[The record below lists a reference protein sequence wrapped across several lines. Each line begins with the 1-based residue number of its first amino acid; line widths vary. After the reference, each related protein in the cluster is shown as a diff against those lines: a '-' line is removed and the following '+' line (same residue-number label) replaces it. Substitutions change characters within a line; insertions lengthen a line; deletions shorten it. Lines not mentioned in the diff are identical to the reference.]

1 MNCKIK
7 NKIGVLTVFVLQ
19 GSLLLAVIEGERVV
33 KDQPVATNKLDMSNE
48 ELLAIADQSAHSIM
62 QARAITGEKIE
73 DAKKR
78 VVVAKSAPIGK
89 QIVDRA
95 LVLLKEQGMS
105 VFGSKLQVQI
115 DSMGKSYL
123 QKNGSPILRFY
134 LKDANKVPNDQ
145 QLKNKGFETFFDF
158 VYCPDRNF
166 GIHYESGFEPE
177 TYVYQDRVDND
188 GGKNPIIN
196 APIKYEA
203 EESSSLRKDLA
214 AVAPVAS
221 EAASSDLVA
230 PDNNFD
236 SISAI
241 SPKGQSG
248 EIKETVHVS
257 SQNFL
262 DRAKAELAERAL
274 QAQNARGF
282 TAKSLPAEAS
292 FGGEQDSI
300 VSNNETKE
308 TVVNQDAIKINK
320 IRVGLVLKDIDT
332 MLGRSKVEESEVEES
347 DIKKE
352 GVSIFKPGDAI
363 YDKTNGLYA
372 FETKDQPVIRW
383 YFKMPSEK
391 TARTVK
397 YADLLYADKEGNTVN
412 NFAMIYNTRDK
423 SAVLPQSDGK
433 FVVQV
438 YKNRVG
444 KDGAQGISEKYI
456 VSEDGTTLSQSSLSD
471 EALNE
476 SDSKVRSFEQKSG
489 NQKQVIVPLPRPKGK
504 VYNSDTRI
512 NLVLKDID
520 TMLGRSK
527 IEESDIKK
535 EGVSIFKPAGAI
547 YDKANG
553 LYFFETKDQP
563 VIRWYFKMPFWKTA
577 RTVKYA
583 DLLYVDKKGNTV
595 NNFVTIYNTRDK
607 SAVLPKSDGTF
618 VVGVYKNSEKYIV
631 SEDGKK
637 LQSFVDRSS
646 LSDEALNANDSK
658 VRSFERKS
666 GNQKQGIVALP
677 RPTGKVYNSDPLQTN
692 VAAIQVV

>member
-1 MNCKIK
+1 MVK
-7 NKIGVLTVFVLQ
+7 
-19 GSLLLAVIEGERVV
+19 AVEALNDEGM
-33 KDQPVATNKLDMSNE
+33 K
-48 ELLAIADQSAHSIM
+48 
-62 QARAITGEKIE
+62 
-73 DAKKR
+73 
-78 VVVAKSAPIGK
+78 
-89 QIVDRA
+89 
-95 LVLLKEQGMS
+95 
-105 VFGSKLQVQI
+105 VFGSLSKLRVQT
-115 DSMGKSYL
+115 DTAGKPYL

-203 EESSSLRKDLA
+203 EESSSLKKDLA

-262 DRAKAELAERAL
+262 DRAKAALDERSL

-308 TVVNQDAIKINK
+308 TVANKDAIRINK
-320 IRVGLVLKDIDT
+320 VRVGLVLKDINT
-332 MLGRSKVEESEVEES
+332 MLHRSKVEASY
-347 DIKKE
+347 IKEE
-352 GVSIFKPGDAI
+352 GVGIFKHGDAIIEEEEVFKPGDAI

-535 EGVSIFKPAGAI
+535 EGVGIFKPAAAI

-553 LYFFETKDQP
+553 LYFFETKEP

-646 LSDEALNANDSK
+646 LSDEAL
-658 VRSFERKS
+658 
-666 GNQKQGIVALP
+666 P
-677 RPTGKVYNSDPLQTN
+677 RPKGKVSS
-692 VAAIQVV
+692 AIQVV